1 MDSKIEIWGLI
12 KPISTE
18 ILFQGQIKTLTFRIP
33 TNDEDDAILLYLTNL
48 EKKLREEGHDET
60 YIQAKRV
67 LMEGIARM
75 AIALIAVDGHE
86 IAEVYRSRDQ
96 RIEWIM
102 SWPDSLF
109 DKVADAYYLA
119 LEMPYNK
126 LRDMIQ
132 DPSIAAA
139 LFGNGEES
147 AATSGSDS
155 N

>member
-12 KPISTE
+12 KPITTE

-33 TNDEDDAILLYLTNL
+33 TNDDDLSILQYLTNL
-48 EKKLREEGHDET
+48 EKKLREEGRDEQ
-60 YIQAKRV
+60 YVQGQRV

-75 AIALIAVDGHE
+75 SIALLAVDGHE
-86 IAEVYRSRDQ
+86 IADIYRTRDE

-109 DKVADAYYLA
+109 DKVCDAYYLA
-119 LEMPYNK
+119 LEMPYQK

-132 DPSIAAA
+132 DPSIVAA